1 MFVSSFVDVSQET
14 LNITRALS
22 SRATP
27 GATAKANT
35 SFSACSSKVV
45 KSQKNSSPPAVPV
58 RLLLSSLMPSFYA
71 RPPPGLPITPPE
83 SMYYSHQY
91 AMGPNG
97 LAYGMHEQ
105 KGYDGYNQVPQYHP
119 GYRQQGMPFPPG
131 LAHPGNYND
140 CNTLPP
146 LNAIKPDE
154 NMQMSWNHRNE
165 ANKSAPAKVEEKPTG
180 GVAQVLD
187 YEIEDMAEFVT
198 SMAIGII
205 LPGNQS
211 QQTVTSF
218 KKFVFSILQSTR
230 LPSSTV
236 ILSLDYLSHRM
247 NNCPPTTHHK
257 GLAHLYRMCT
267 ISLLL
272 ASKFLDDNTF
282 QNRSWADVT
291 GLQVSELNQLEA
303 DWLAA
308 IGWQLHVARPGYTGF
323 DSWKASWDSFISQKQ
338 VVHHAPVLP
347 SINTSLP
354 NNGNRRHT
362 MSFSHQT
369 FSPQQQHPGYIGDR
383 LRGYPQQQQQQ
394 HQIPMND
401 GYWCPELTA
410 PSAQP
415 SPPSAQST
423 GPPTPLNWDW
433 PTYFGGKP
441 QQPFPARISPPQFM
455 QHGWICN
462 CLNCGANKM
471 QPTPP
476 YYILGYGQQ
485 VVA

>member
-1 MFVSSFVDVSQET
+1 MIVSSVVGVSLEISRPMRSHSHSLQ
-14 LNITRALS
+14 ALRGVS
-22 SRATP
+22 AS
-27 GATAKANT
+27 ANT
-35 SFSACSSKVV
+35 FPSASSSEVVNSKVYC
-45 KSQKNSSPPAVPV
+45 SPSAVPV

-105 KGYDGYNQVPQYHP
+105 KGYDGYNQVPQYHA
-119 GYRQQGMPFPPG
+119 GYRHQSMQFPPG
-131 LAHPGNYND
+131 LTHPGNYND

-146 LNAIKPDE
+146 LASMKSED
-154 NMQMSWNHRNE
+154 NMQSWSHRNDS
-165 ANKSAPAKVEEKPTG
+165 NKSAPAKVEEKPTG

-211 QQTVTSF
+211 QQTVTAF
-218 KKFVFSILQSTR
+218 KKFVFTILQSTR

-247 NNCPPTTHHK
+247 NNCPPTTQHK

-291 GLQVSELNQLEA
+291 GLQGTELNQLEA

-308 IGWQLHVARPGYTGF
+308 IGWQLHVARPGYSGF
-323 DSWKASWDSFISQKQ
+323 ESWKASWDSFISQKQ
-338 VVHHAPVLP
+338 VHHAPVLAP
-347 SINTSLP
+347 LNTQVV
-354 NNGNRRHT
+354 NNNNNRRHT
-362 MSFSHQT
+362 LSFTNQT
-369 FSPQQQHPGYIGDR
+369 FSPQQQHPQHGYIGDR
-383 LRGYPQQQQQQ
+383 RMGS
-394 HQIPMND
+394 IND
-401 GYWCPELTA
+401 GAYWAPELI
-410 PSAQP
+410 PSGQP
-415 SPPSAQST
+415 SPPSVQSS
-423 GPPTPLNWDW
+423 GPTTPNWEFPMNCW
-433 PTYFGGKP
+433 NHFGGKP
-441 QQPFPARISPPQFM
+441 FPPRISPPTFM
-455 QHGWICN
+455 HGWVPSCS
-462 CLNCGANKM
+462 CLNCLGAAKM
-471 QPTPP
+471 QQQPTPP
-476 YYILGYGQQ
+476 YYIVGYGQH